1 MGRKKG
7 RREGQNEGKMEE
19 EKVGGRQARVK
30 RRILLKK
37 KNTAKEKH
45 TGDVEGTA
53 IWIGFISLLIS
64 LGSQMLR
71 SLPHGLQFQKAH
83 SQYW

>member
-37 KNTAKEKH
+37 KT
-45 TGDVEGTA
+45 
-53 IWIGFISLLIS
+53 LLRKNI
-64 LGSQMLR
+64 QVM
-71 SLPHGLQFQKAH
+71 
-83 SQYW
+83 